1 MLFQKIQKYL
11 LTKELISR
19 LKNSKTNLKTQL
31 KVTLIVLSILQLIK
45 NQQRLLINQ
54 KKMFLSDFQLINL
67 ENRQLKKS
75 TDLFPT
81 LIL

>member
-19 LKNSKTNLKTQL
+19 LKNSKKNLKTQL